1 MPVQP
6 PRFLPFGW
14 LHLAM
19 LAGIACAA
27 IVWIRWARNE
37 NDESRLRHVEEMVA
51 YANLV
56 LFVVIRLYLLTPS
69 QFKWSVW
76 PPFGMCDI
84 VSLLAS
90 IKLLNRDSRWL
101 SIALYFGGV
110 GLCTNALITP
120 DLVEGPREFEFWA
133 FWLRHAAIIV
143 VAAYDLAVLG
153 FRPGWR
159 DWRRACALG
168 FFYIAAVS
176 AINVPL
182 GFNFGFMGDS
192 LPGKPSVLDFLGA
205 WPLRL
210 VWVVL
215 IVGLLWALMT
225 LPFAWISRPTRSS
238 RPGAPAAW
246 HRRSGTRPSPATPA
260 HR

>member
-1 MPVQP
+1 MIPVQA
-6 PRFLPFGW
+6 PRFLAFGW

-27 IVWIRWARNE
+27 IVWIRWARAE
-37 NDESRLRHVEEMVA
+37 RDPARVRHVEEMVA
-51 YANLV
+51 YANLA
-56 LFVVIRLYLLTPS
+56 LFIVIRLYLITPS

-76 PPFGMCDI
+76 PPLGMCDI

-101 SIALYFGGV
+101 SIALYYGGV

-120 DLVEGPREFEFWA
+120 DLAEGPREFEFWA
-133 FWLRHAAIIV
+133 FWLRHAGIIA
-143 VAAYDLAVLG
+143 VALYDLVVLG
-153 FRPGWR
+153 FRPGWS
-159 DWRRACALG
+159 DWRRACVLG
-168 FFYIAAVS
+168 FCYIAAVS

-192 LPGKPSVLDFLGA
+192 LPGKPSVLDVLGP

-215 IVGLLWALMT
+215 IAGSLWALMT
-225 LPFAWISRPTRSS
+225 LPFAWRRAMARSTS
-238 RPGAPAAW
+238 AA
-246 HRRSGTRPSPATPA
+246 SSLA
-260 HR
+260 